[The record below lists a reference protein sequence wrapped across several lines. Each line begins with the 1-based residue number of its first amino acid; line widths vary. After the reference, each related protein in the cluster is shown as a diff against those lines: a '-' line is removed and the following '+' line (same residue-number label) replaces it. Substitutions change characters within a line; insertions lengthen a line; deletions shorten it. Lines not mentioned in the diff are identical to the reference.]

1 MLRHCDAGMHSAFPA
16 RRQGHPGAA
25 AQLQSR
31 RDLQDMRGDA
41 SGPLGQTSRSD
52 NSQEKPATSVEVLV
66 PTRCHLETSPL
77 LRWPRPPPS
86 EATVPSET
94 QDRAASCDVGQKII
108 LFGAFVLSGGVRS
121 TVRRITTKPAQNL
134 LTNCFLITGMTFVFK
149 FRFVPKFRMR
159 SDAFFAAPGG
169 CPGERWREQCRC
181 RPSKPK

>member
-1 MLRHCDAGMHSAFPA
+1 MLRHCDAGTRSAFPA
-16 RRQGHPGAA
+16 RRQGTRV
-25 AQLQSR
+25 LQHNCRAEETFKICVVMRPAPWAR
-31 RDLQDMRGDA
+31 RQH
-41 SGPLGQTSRSD
+41 SD

-66 PTRCHLETSPL
+66 LARCHLETSPL

-94 QDRAASCDVGQKII
+94 QDRAASRDVGQKII
-108 LFGAFVLSGGVRS
+108 LFVAFVLSGGFSS
-121 TVRRITTKPAQNL
+121 TVSRITSKPAQNH
-134 LTNCFLITGMTFVFK
+134 LTHCFIITGMTFVFK